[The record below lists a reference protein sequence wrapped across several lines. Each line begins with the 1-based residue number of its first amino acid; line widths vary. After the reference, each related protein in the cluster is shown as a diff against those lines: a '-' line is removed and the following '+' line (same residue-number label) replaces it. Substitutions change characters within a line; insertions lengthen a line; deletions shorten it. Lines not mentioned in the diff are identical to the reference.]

1 MDMGKILREIHNNPM
16 VEIGKFYAYEYKGK
30 LHVGEAVENPS
41 GHIAY
46 KWAMKDLNTGKIH
59 YPYSQQV
66 FITGESCL
74 EISFTYTTKT
84 PRQ

>member
-1 MDMGKILREIHNNPM
+1 MGKILREINNNPM
-16 VEIGKFYAYEYKGK
+16 VEIGKFYAYEYKGR
-30 LHVGEAVENPS
+30 LFVGEAVKNPS
-41 GHIAY
+41 ERAAY

-66 FITGESCL
+66 FIPEESCL
-74 EISFTYTTKT
+74 EFSLTYTTKN

>member
-1 MDMGKILREIHNNPM
+1 MSKVLRELNSNPV

-30 LHVGEAVENPS
+30 LFVGEAVKNPS
-41 GHIAY
+41 EEAGY

-66 FITGESCL
+66 FIPGESCL
-74 EISFTYTTKT
+74 EVSLTYITNAI
-84 PRQ
+84 R

>member
-1 MDMGKILREIHNNPM
+1 MGKILREIHNNPM

-30 LHVGEAVENPS
+30 FFVGEAVENPS
-41 GHIAY
+41 ERVSY
-46 KWAMKDLNTGKIH
+46 EWAMKDLNTGKIH

-66 FITGESCL
+66 FIPGESCSEVQL
-74 EISFTYTTKT
+74 TYTTKH

>member
-1 MDMGKILREIHNNPM
+1 MGKILREIHNNPM

-30 LHVGEAVENPS
+30 FFVGEAVENPS
-41 GHIAY
+41 ERVSY

-66 FITGESCL
+66 FIPGESCSEVQL
-74 EISFTYTTKT
+74 TYTTKHS
-84 PRQ
+84 RQ